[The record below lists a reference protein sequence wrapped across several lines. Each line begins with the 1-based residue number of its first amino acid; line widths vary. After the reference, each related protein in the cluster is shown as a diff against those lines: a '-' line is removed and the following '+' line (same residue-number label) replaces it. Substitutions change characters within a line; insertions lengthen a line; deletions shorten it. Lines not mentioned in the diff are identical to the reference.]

1 MKNKKKTDLRSGAK
15 AAAEKPISNIDKNDK
30 AVILARMHE
39 IKKYKDDIS
48 STQNTIGYTQ
58 MFKDGVCQIDDHI
71 NFENNMDENPIS
83 TKSDF
88 IISLCEIIVGG
99 KYGLTAEERS
109 VIDRCVRAIYM
120 DFFRNQPSRE
130 KMPILSDLHN
140 ALVKEGEI
148 ALRVCIRRISAK
160 NQDEYTS

>member
-58 MFKDGVCQIDDHI
+58 MFKDGSGRRFKV
-71 NFENNMDENPIS
+71 S
-83 TKSDF
+83 S
-88 IISLCEIIVGG
+88 
-99 KYGLTAEERS
+99 RS
-109 VIDRCVRAIYM
+109 SCGI
-120 DFFRNQPSRE
+120 P
-130 KMPILSDLHN
+130 
-140 ALVKEGEI
+140 
-148 ALRVCIRRISAK
+148 
-160 NQDEYTS
+160 